1 MTETVTTGTHTKR
14 TADTD
19 EHERPTISNQQEH
32 STAADQQA
40 ALASVRVIE
49 AVADLTDADPLAM
62 APLSDAIDP
71 DALDSLVEADFDG
84 HVQFAYAGYDVTVR
98 GDEPV
103 SVAARGE

>member
-1 MTETVTTGTHTKR
+1 MTETVTTDTQTKR
-14 TADTD
+14 TTDT
-19 EHERPTISNQQEH
+19 
-32 STAADQQA
+32 DQQA

-49 AVADLTDADPLAM
+49 TVADAADADPLAM

-71 DALDSLVEADFDG
+71 DALDSLLAAGFDG

-103 SVAARGE
+103 SVTGRGA